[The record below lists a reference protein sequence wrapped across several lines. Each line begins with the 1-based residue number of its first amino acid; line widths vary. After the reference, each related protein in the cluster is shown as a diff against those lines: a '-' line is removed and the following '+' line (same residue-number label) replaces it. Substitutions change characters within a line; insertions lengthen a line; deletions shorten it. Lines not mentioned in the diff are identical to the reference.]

1 MNIFALADEIIN
13 GFRINRTFNT
23 DLLITAN
30 IKDLCENADRIRSA
44 ICGNHADLCS
54 IINGKSGR
62 CSEDCKFCAQSV
74 HHCTSIDSYDFLDE
88 SKIIDEC
95 RYNESKGVHRFSIVT
110 AGKSLNESDF
120 NKALS
125 VYRKMNGGKI
135 KLCASM
141 GLLTDK
147 QFRELR
153 ESGVS
158 RYHCNIE
165 TSERFFTQICTTH
178 TYADK
183 IACIKRAKANGM
195 NVCSGGIIGM
205 GETWSDRIDMALSL
219 SELEIQSIPINFLI
233 PIKNTPLENAEKLAE
248 NDILRTVAI
257 FRFINPAA
265 DIRIAA
271 GRNLMENS
279 GEKLFRAGANS
290 AITGDM
296 LTTTGNTIESDIK
309 MLAEIGFV

>member
-1 MNIFALADEIIN
+1 MNISTLADKIID
-13 GFRINRTFNT
+13 GFRINRTFDT
-23 DLLITAN
+23 KFLITAN
-30 IKDLCENADRIRSA
+30 IAELCESADRIRSEL
-44 ICGNHADLCS
+44 CGNHVDLCS

-74 HHCTSIDSYDFLDE
+74 HHCTAIDSYEFLDE
-88 SKIIDEC
+88 SKIINEC
-95 RYNESKGVHRFSIVT
+95 HYNESKGVHRFSIVT
-110 AGKSLNESDF
+110 AGRTLSKSDF
-120 NKALS
+120 DKALS
-125 VYRKMNGGKI
+125 AYRKINSGKI

-147 QFRELR
+147 QFRELCK
-153 ESGVS
+153 SGVS

-165 TSERFFTQICTTH
+165 TSERFFPQICTTH

-183 IACIKRAKANGM
+183 IACIKRAKKNGM

-205 GETWSDRIDMALSL
+205 GETWSDRTDMALSL
-219 SELEIQSIPINFLI
+219 AELEIQSIPINFLI
-233 PIKNTPLENAEKLAE
+233 PIKNTPLENADKLTE

-257 FRFINPAA
+257 FRFINPTAC
-265 DIRIAA
+265 IRLAA

-279 GEKLFRAGANS
+279 GEKLFRAGANA

-296 LTTTGNTIESDIK
+296 LTTTGSTIESDIK
-309 MLAEIGFV
+309 MLAEIGFI